1 VIHFSGPT
9 FFRLRYSY
17 LLLDDLEIGF
27 LLPAWDNRKILLS
40 EVNAMRGLDMHGTVY
55 TNLKGMSDRCGQKV
69 DTVDILLE
77 IGNIKHL
84 VGSTMKVF
92 LPRPSRSSKR

>member
-1 VIHFSGPT
+1 
-9 FFRLRYSY
+9 
-17 LLLDDLEIGF
+17 
-27 LLPAWDNRKILLS
+27 
-40 EVNAMRGLDMHGTVY
+40 MHGTVY